1 MERRDTLRH
10 TFVRKVAPGSN
21 HIYDTLDNAP
31 DSALS
36 DVRILHSLL
45 VEPVRNGVGI
55 LISGQADL
63 PYEGDGDQ
71 YWGRSFRLETGEN
84 LQIRV
89 YPRNCMGKPLIKNV
103 PRMMAFRRTSP
114 TLVPVVGVVI
124 LYLPSELGNGAGSIN
139 MPLSSAR
146 TIGCR
151 AVQIILPS
159 LFSKHDAK
167 RELPNQLTSTDSYG
181 YHSVRPS
188 TYTITKVTRYKE
200 KLGGGEFTMS
210 VSPGH
215 SYLVL
220 ASHMCGIDMAD
231 PLSRTTIPISGKDH
245 LSRSAALQRQLVS
258 GVGDASAEDHISAAF
273 TLLDLIGV
281 EGVVSMPCNS
291 FFFGALPDMF
301 HSPLGLPLV
310 VVMASRIACFSG
322 DFNLPS
328 CTPNDAHANRE
339 IAAAFNERWMP
350 VTKTECR
357 AIDCAIKAGYD
368 WAVERVLRDGKTPE
382 EEKTLRVCLDDNMAF
397 WQRVGQRIN
406 TRLVSEVRDSHRR
419 GSKTPYDTTFGVAE
433 LFQDAISDSKYAH
446 WERNGVGAPISE
458 AAINRIYLASRADM
472 RTQFNSMQDRVEI
485 WLRDGLYGQQRLSKE
500 NVNVAQVAK
509 RVQRFK
515 ASVGNDDIDSEG
527 DSDSSSSSGEI
538 STECEDDGDQV
549 LDFKLNVAAM
559 ESAAG
564 AVSVSMIEA
573 ASIFHQFGMKAF
585 LVGEGC
591 RQKCADCENIIG
603 VVEGIMLESV
613 ASQCVFC
620 NHRRCFSCAS
630 SALRRMDSMSH
641 CGACRGESKESSSE
655 NKKKAAKS
663 PARGSHKK

>member
-1 MERRDTLRH
+1 MESSDPLDH
-10 TFVRKVAPGSN
+10 VFVRKMAPGSG

-31 DSALS
+31 DSAVS
-36 DVRILHSLL
+36 DVRMLHSLL
-45 VEPVRNGVGI
+45 VEPVSNGVGI
-55 LISGQADL
+55 LISGQSDL

-71 YWGRSFRLETGEN
+71 YWGRSVRLETGEK

-89 YPRNCMGKPLIKNV
+89 YPRNCMGKPLTKDV
-103 PRMMAFRRTSP
+103 PRMMAFRRTSD

-124 LYLPSELGNGAGSIN
+124 LYLPSKIGNGVDSMQ

-167 RELPNQLTSTDSYG
+167 RELPNQLTSIDSCG

-188 TYTITKVTRYKE
+188 TYTITKVTRCKG

-215 SYLVL
+215 SYVVL
-220 ASHMCGIDMAD
+220 ASHMCGVGMAD
-231 PLSRTTIPISGKDH
+231 PLGRTTIPISDKDH
-245 LSRSAALQRQLVS
+245 LSRSAALQQQLVD
-258 GVGDASAEDHISAAF
+258 GVGDASAADHISAAF

-281 EGVVSMPCNS
+281 EGVVSIPCSN

-310 VVMASRIACFSG
+310 VVMASRIACFSA

-339 IAAAFNERWMP
+339 ITAAFNGRWMP
-350 VTKTECR
+350 VTKTGCR

-368 WAVERVLRDGKTPE
+368 DAVERIRQDGKTPE
-382 EEKTLRVCLDDNMAF
+382 GERTLRICLDDNMAF

-406 TRLVSEVRDSHRR
+406 TRMVSEVRDSHRQR
-419 GSKTPYDTTFGVAE
+419 SKTPYDTTFGVAE
-433 LFQDAISDSKYAH
+433 LVRDAISDAKYAH
-446 WERNGVGAPISE
+446 WECKNVAAPISE
-458 AAINRIYLASRADM
+458 AAINRICLASRADM
-472 RTQFNSMQDRVEI
+472 RAQFNSIQDRVEI
-485 WLRDGLYGQQRLSKE
+485 WLREGLYGQRRLSNE
-500 NVNVAQVAK
+500 NVNIAQVAK
-509 RVQRFK
+509 RAQRFK
-515 ASVGNDDIDSEG
+515 ASAGVDDIDSEG
-527 DSDSSSSSGEI
+527 DSDSSC
-538 STECEDDGDQV
+538 STEGEDDGDQV

-564 AVSVSMIEA
+564 AVSVSMIHA
-573 ASIFHQFGMKAF
+573 ASIFHQFGIESF
-585 LVGEGC
+585 LVGKGC
-591 RQKCADCENIIG
+591 RQKCADCENTIG
-603 VVEGIMLESV
+603 VIESIMLGSM
-613 ASQCVFC
+613 ASQCVLC

-630 SALRRMDSMSH
+630 SALMSMSPAVE
-641 CGACRGESKESSSE
+641 CGACRGDSSHAPK
-655 NKKKAAKS
+655 NKKPVHN
-663 PARGSHKK
+663 PARGSHRK